1 MMARTPVRP
10 ARKRSTGSEREEKS
24 GQVQSL
30 TRALTI
36 MRALAESIDGMTLT
50 DVAQIV
56 GLAPSTAHRLLT
68 TLQHERFA
76 RFDVRT
82 SLWQIGVQAFTVGSA
97 FTRTRDVVA
106 VARPYMRRLME
117 ESGETV
123 NIYLEN
129 DGEAICIGQIEC
141 RQLMRAIARPGGRV
155 NMHCSGA
162 GKAILAWLPDTRLTQ
177 ILQQH
182 GLPRITGHTLD
193 TLARLHADLRRMRGR
208 GYALDDEENAI
219 GLRCVA
225 APVFDEYGMPL
236 AGISLSG
243 PTARIDDEH
252 LPALGAMVAQVADEV
267 TAELGGRRP
276 KPA

>member
-1 MMARTPVRP
+1 MARISATLAPKRP
-10 ARKRSTGSEREEKS
+10 AGKESEVKS

-36 MRALAESIDGMTLT
+36 MSVLAESSDGMTLT
-50 DVAQIV
+50 DVAQMV

-76 RFDVRT
+76 RFDAQT
-82 SLWQIGVQAFTVGSA
+82 SLWQVGVQAFTVGNA

-123 NIYLEN
+123 NIYLES

-162 GKAILAWLPDTRLTQ
+162 GKAIMAWLPDIRLAD
-177 ILQQH
+177 ILKRH
-182 GLPRITGHTLD
+182 GLPRITGHTLV
-193 TLARLHADLRRMRGR
+193 TPPNLQADLERVRGR
-208 GYALDDEENAI
+208 GYALDDEENAV

-225 APVFDEYGMPL
+225 APIFDEYGMPL

-243 PTARIDDEH
+243 PTARIDDDR
-252 LPALGAMVAQVADEV
+252 LPSLGAMVSLIADEV

-276 KPA
+276 A

>member
-1 MMARTPVRP
+1 MAQNSIRSAQERP
-10 ARKRSTGSEREEKS
+10 KDNERAVKT

-30 TRALTI
+30 TRALSI
-36 MRALAESIDGMTLT
+36 MRVLSESAEGMTLT
-50 DVAQIV
+50 DVAQAV
-56 GLAPSTAHRLLT
+56 RLAPSTTHRLLT

-76 RFDVRT
+76 RFDAQS
-82 SLWQIGVQAFTVGSA
+82 SLWQVGVQAFSVGNA

-106 VARPYMRRLME
+106 VARPYMRCLME

-123 NIYLEN
+123 NLYLEN

-162 GKAILAWLPDTRLTQ
+162 GKAILAWLPDTRLAQ
-177 ILQQH
+177 ILEQH
-182 GLPRITGHTLD
+182 GLPKITGHTLD
-193 TLARLHADLRRMRGR
+193 TPSRLRQNLELVRIR
-208 GYALDDEENAI
+208 GYALDDEENAV

-225 APVFDEYGMPL
+225 APVFDEYGTPL

-243 PTARIDDEH
+243 PTARIDDTR
-252 LPALGAMVAQVADEV
+252 LPALGAMVSRIADEV
-267 TAELGGRRP
+267 TADLGGRRS
-276 KPA
+276 KRA

>member
-1 MMARTPVRP
+1 MARTSVRS
-10 ARKRSTGSEREEKS
+10 ARIQSVGGGEAKT

-36 MRALAESIDGMTLT
+36 LRALSDSTDGMTLT

-76 RFDVRT
+76 RFDAQT
-82 SLWQIGVQAFTVGSA
+82 SLWQVGVQAFTVGSA
-97 FTRTRDVVA
+97 FTRTRDVVT

-117 ESGETV
+117 ESGETI

-177 ILQQH
+177 IIQQH
-182 GLPRITGHTLD
+182 GLPRITGHTRD
-193 TLARLHADLRRMRGR
+193 TAARLQSDLQRVRSQ
-208 GYALDDEENAI
+208 GYAVDDEENAV

-225 APVFDEYGMPL
+225 APVFDEHGVPL

-243 PTARIDDEH
+243 PSARIDDEH
-252 LPALGAMVAQVADEV
+252 LPTLGGLVARVADEV
-267 TAELGGRRP
+267 TAELGGHRP